1 MNAALERM
9 EHWNE
14 WSSGM
19 NRTLGCVP
27 SYCFS
32 LTVWLLCVASLNF
45 HCTTL
50 AEPPEQP
57 EPALAEQIAFQTA
70 VRTIAQSVVR
80 IEASGLSIAALQ
92 GGREATPTA
101 GPSSG
106 LVVGSEGWILTTE
119 FAVPPDI
126 KEVVITLP
134 PGQQTTKTPKQ
145 PLERLV
151 GRVVGRDLNRRL
163 VLLKCNPKTPLA
175 EPQFATQKPIQ
186 QGEWALAIG
195 RVWDPYEPSVAI
207 GIVSAVD
214 RCWSRAI
221 QTDAAISPVNYG
233 GPLLDIQGH
242 VLGII
247 APLPAEAA
255 GMETGTELYDSG
267 VGFAVPMH
275 DIVPLLPRLKKGETL
290 RPGLLGIGYSTTDP
304 INGRPVIEIV
314 RADSPAAKS
323 GIQSGDQI
331 ISIDG
336 QTIQRIADIRH
347 ALTPKL
353 AGDSI
358 KMILRHEGEKTP
370 QTIQAVL
377 TDTLPPWKRSM
388 LGIIPARQTL
398 KAKNKKAQN
407 NGVMIHSIWP
417 DSPAKKAGLQPQ
429 DTITAVAVT
438 GAANTDSLPFRPLA
452 SSNQLAGFLGGL
464 TGSTDVVLKVRREEV
479 FQDFPMTTAP
489 FPETPF
495 KDTPAATP
503 IPGNTPP
510 TAIVKLEIPE
520 VAETSWAIVPDQQEG
535 PPLGVLVFFDE
546 PSGALS
552 ENAVT
557 AWAASWREAV
567 TRHGVAVVIL
577 PSSDSNTWRQAD
589 LERVGKTMNVLSQ
602 RYEIDPTRIGFA
614 GFRAG
619 GTFAWLGANRFETIV
634 RGVCLIDA
642 DIPRRSKIQEASP
655 ERFRW
660 VLFGTANKED
670 TNTEIQ
676 QPFEKSEQLLR
687 SAGMPVGFLSF
698 ADDEEKALRLCQWVE
713 ALGLL

>member
-1 MNAALERM
+1 
-9 EHWNE
+9 
-14 WSSGM
+14 M

-45 HCTTL
+45 HCTAL
-50 AEPPEQP
+50 AEPPEQ
-57 EPALAEQIAFQTA
+57 ALAEQPEQALAEQTAFQTA

-119 FAVPPDI
+119 FAVPADI

-134 PGQQTTKTPKQ
+134 PSQQTTKTTKQ

-163 VLLKCNPKTPLA
+163 VLLKCEPKTPLA

-388 LGIIPARQTL
+388 LGIIPARRTL
-398 KAKNKKAQN
+398 KAKNKKVQN
-407 NGVMIHSIWP
+407 SGVIVDWIWP
-417 DSPAKKAGLQPQ
+417 NSPAEKAGLQPK
-429 DTITAVAVT
+429 DTITAIAVT
-438 GAANTDSLPFRPLA
+438 GGTNEDSPSFRPLS

-464 TGSTDVVLKVRREEV
+464 TGNTDVVLKVRREEV
-479 FQDFPMTTAP
+479 FQDFSLTTAP
-489 FPETPF
+489 FPETTF
-495 KDTPAATP
+495 KDAPAATP
-503 IPGNTPP
+503 IRGNAPA
-510 TAIVKLEIPE
+510 AIVKLEIPE

-552 ENAVT
+552 KNAVT

-567 TRHGVAVVIL
+567 TRLGVAVVIL

-660 VLFGTANKED
+660 VLFGIGTQEI
-670 TNTEIQ
+670 TNTEIK
-676 QPFEKSEQLLR
+676 QPFQKSEQLLR
-687 SAGMPVGFLSF
+687 SAGIPVGLLSF

>member
-1 MNAALERM
+1 
-9 EHWNE
+9 
-14 WSSGM
+14 M

-27 SYCFS
+27 SYWFS

-45 HCTTL
+45 HCTAL
-50 AEPPEQP
+50 AEPPEQ
-57 EPALAEQIAFQTA
+57 ALAEQTAFQTA

-119 FAVPPDI
+119 FAVPADI

-134 PGQQTTKTPKQ
+134 PSQQTTKATKQ
-145 PLERLV
+145 SLERLV

-163 VLLKCNPKTPLA
+163 VLLKCEPKTPLA

-275 DIVPLLPRLKKGETL
+275 DIAPLLPRLKKGETL

-304 INGRPVIEIV
+304 INGSPVIEIV

-323 GIQSGDQI
+323 GIQSGDHI

-370 QTIQAVL
+370 RRIQAVL

-388 LGIIPARQTL
+388 LGIIPARRTL
-398 KAKNKKAQN
+398 KAKNKKVQN
-407 NGVMIHSIWP
+407 NGVIVDSIWP
-417 DSPAKKAGLQPQ
+417 NSPAEKAGLQPK
-429 DTITAVAVT
+429 DTITAIAVT
-438 GAANTDSLPFRPLA
+438 GGTNEDSPPFRPLS

-479 FQDFPMTTAP
+479 FQNFSLTTAP

-495 KDTPAATP
+495 KDAPAATQ
-503 IPGNTPP
+503 IRGNVPP
-510 TAIVKLEIPE
+510 AAIVKLEIPE
-520 VAETSWAIVPDQQEG
+520 VAETSWAVVPDQQEG

-602 RYEIDPTRIGFA
+602 RYEIDPTRIAFA

-660 VLFGTANKED
+660 VLFGIGTQEI
-670 TNTEIQ
+670 TNTEMQ
-676 QPFEKSEQLLR
+676 QPFQKSEQLLR
-687 SAGMPVGFLSF
+687 SAGIPVGLLSF

>member
-1 MNAALERM
+1 MNGPLRCM
-9 EHWNE
+9 
-14 WSSGM
+14 
-19 NRTLGCVP
+19 P

-32 LTVWLLCVASLNF
+32 LTTWLLCVASLNF
-45 HCTTL
+45 HCPAF
-50 AEPPEQP
+50 AEPP
-57 EPALAEQIAFQTA
+57 EPALAEQTAFQTA

-92 GGREATPTA
+92 GGQDATPTA

-119 FAVPPDI
+119 FAVPPDM
-126 KEVVITLP
+126 KEVVVTLP
-134 PGQQTTKTPKQ
+134 PNRQTTKTTKQ

-175 EPQFATQKPIQ
+175 EPQFATQESIR
-186 QGEWALAIG
+186 QGEWALAVG

-247 APLPAEAA
+247 APLLADTA

-275 DIVPLLPRLKKGETL
+275 DIAPLLPRLKKGETL
-290 RPGLLGIGYSTTDP
+290 RPGLLGIGYSSTDP
-304 INGRPVIEIV
+304 INGHPVIEIV

-323 GIQSGDQI
+323 GMQSGDQI

-336 QTIQRIADIRH
+336 QAIQRIADIRH

-358 KMILRHEGEKTP
+358 KMTLRREGKKTP
-370 QTIQAVL
+370 QTIRAVL
-377 TDTLPPWKRSM
+377 TDTLPPWRRSM

-398 KAKNKKAQN
+398 KAKIKKVEN
-407 NGVMIHSIWP
+407 NGVVIDSIWP
-417 DSPAKKAGLQPQ
+417 KSPAEKAGLQPK
-429 DTITAVAVT
+429 DTVTAVAVT
-438 GAANTDSLPFRPLA
+438 GTENEDSPPFRPIT

-464 TGSTDVVLKVRREEV
+464 TGTTDVVLKVRREDV
-479 FQDFPMTTAP
+479 FQDFPLTTAP
-489 FPETPF
+489 FPETPL
-495 KDTPAATP
+495 KNAPAATP
-503 IPGNTPP
+503 IRSNAPP
-510 TAIVKLEIPE
+510 AAIVKLEIPE

-535 PPLGVLVFFDE
+535 SPLGVLVFFDE
-546 PSGALS
+546 PSGTLL
-552 ENAVT
+552 ETAVT
-557 AWAASWREAV
+557 TWAASWREAV
-567 TRHGVAVVIL
+567 IRHRVAVVLL

-589 LERVGKTMNVLSQ
+589 LERVGKTINVLSQ
-602 RYEIDPTRIGFA
+602 RYEIDPTRIAFA

-619 GTFAWLGANRFETIV
+619 GTFAWLGANKFETIV

-660 VLFGTANKED
+660 VLFGTANKQN
-670 TNTEIQ
+670 TNAEIQ
-676 QPFEKSEQLLR
+676 QPFNKSEQQLR
-687 SAGMPVGFLSF
+687 SAGITVGVLSF
-698 ADDEEKALRLCQWVE
+698 TDDEDKALRLCRWVE

>member
-1 MNAALERM
+1 M
-9 EHWNE
+9 
-14 WSSGM
+14 
-19 NRTLGCVP
+19 
-27 SYCFS
+27 
-32 LTVWLLCVASLNF
+32 LLSK
-45 HCTTL
+45 
-50 AEPPEQP
+50 
-57 EPALAEQIAFQTA
+57 
-70 VRTIAQSVVR
+70 
-80 IEASGLSIAALQ
+80 

-119 FAVPPDI
+119 FAVPADI

-134 PGQQTTKTPKQ
+134 PSQQTTKTTKQ

-163 VLLKCNPKTPLA
+163 VLLKCEPKTPLA

-186 QGEWALAIG
+186 QGAWALAVG

-275 DIVPLLPRLKKGETL
+275 DIDLCYLVKKQVKRSG
-290 RPGLLGIGYSTTDP
+290 PGFSALGYSTTDP

-358 KMILRHEGEKTP
+358 KMILRHEGEKTHR
-370 QTIQAVL
+370 QYRLFLL
-377 TDTLPPWKRSM
+377 T
-388 LGIIPARQTL
+388 
-398 KAKNKKAQN
+398 
-407 NGVMIHSIWP
+407 H
-417 DSPAKKAGLQPQ
+417 
-429 DTITAVAVT
+429 
-438 GAANTDSLPFRPLA
+438 FHH
-452 SSNQLAGFLGGL
+452 
-464 TGSTDVVLKVRREEV
+464 GSGQCSAL
-479 FQDFPMTTAP
+479 FQH
-489 FPETPF
+489 
-495 KDTPAATP
+495 
-503 IPGNTPP
+503 
-510 TAIVKLEIPE
+510 
-520 VAETSWAIVPDQQEG
+520 AE
-535 PPLGVLVFFDE
+535 
-546 PSGALS
+546 
-552 ENAVT
+552 
-557 AWAASWREAV
+557 
-567 TRHGVAVVIL
+567 H
-577 PSSDSNTWRQAD
+577 
-589 LERVGKTMNVLSQ
+589 
-602 RYEIDPTRIGFA
+602 
-614 GFRAG
+614 
-619 GTFAWLGANRFETIV
+619 
-634 RGVCLIDA
+634 
-642 DIPRRSKIQEASP
+642 
-655 ERFRW
+655 
-660 VLFGTANKED
+660 
-670 TNTEIQ
+670 
-676 QPFEKSEQLLR
+676 
-687 SAGMPVGFLSF
+687 
-698 ADDEEKALRLCQWVE
+698 
-713 ALGLL
+713 